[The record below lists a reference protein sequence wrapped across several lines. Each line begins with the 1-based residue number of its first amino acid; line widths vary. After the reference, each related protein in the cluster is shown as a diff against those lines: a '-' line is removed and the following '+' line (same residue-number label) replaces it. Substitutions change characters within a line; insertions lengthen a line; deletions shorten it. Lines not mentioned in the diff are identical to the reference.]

1 MVILFQENKSLQLN
15 FIAEIIS
22 DIYMDIWITNEM
34 PVFVLWKS
42 SVIY

>member
-34 PVFVLWKS
+34 PVFVL
-42 SVIY
+42 